1 MMLLDCH
8 DVAVI
13 GGCESLQYICKV
25 KTKKWRHLCWGVIK
39 SIIFKN
45 KKMDELFLSEDVL
58 TSEMDE
64 LLGGIKITVRFPN
77 GVEIEVE
84 I

>member
-1 MMLLDCH
+1 M
-8 DVAVI
+8 
-13 GGCESLQYICKV
+13 
-25 KTKKWRHLCWGVIK
+25 
-39 SIIFKN
+39 N
-45 KKMDELFLSEDVL
+45 ELFLSQDVL

-64 LLGGIKITVRFPN
+64 LLGGVKITVRFPN